1 MKTSLLLEMLISFQ
15 KTVICPWVHLVTFE
29 KFFSFFFNFRKKM

>member
-29 KFFSFFFNFRKKM
+29 KFFSFFFILEKKM